1 MTAATPVSVGK
12 VNASGSE
19 DALFLK
25 VFSGEVLTSF
35 EQSTVTAGAEMVRS
49 ISSGKSATFPVMGR
63 IAASYHTPGA
73 EITGSDVNHNEKV
86 ITINDLLIS
95 SVFLSNLEEAKNH
108 WDVRSA
114 YSTEIGRALAFQK
127 DKHILQTI
135 GQAAQASANVG
146 DTSYASG
153 TVLTNT
159 SIASATAA
167 TAANAMID
175 SLFDA
180 AKQLDAN
187 YVPKEGRKAFI
198 RLEEYYKMANATNAV
213 NIDYSGG
220 ANGGVKEG
228 KVMKVAGIELVPTAH
243 FGDIAADLSSNT
255 GVPGGSATQGGSNPQ
270 QVNLANYVCLVSHPS
285 AAGTVKLMDLASEMD
300 YDMRRQGTLM
310 VSKYAM
316 GHGVLRPE
324 AAVGIKEA

>member
-1 MTAATPVSVGK
+1 MANASPVSVGK

-25 VFSGEVLTSF
+25 VFAGEVLTSF
-35 EQSTVTAGAEMVRS
+35 DRASVTDGAEMVRS
-49 ISSGKSATFPVMGR
+49 ISNGKSATFPVMGR
-63 IAASYHTPGA
+63 VGASYHTAGS

-86 ITINDLLIS
+86 ITINDLLLS
-95 SVFLSNLEEAKNH
+95 SVFLSNIEEAKNH

-127 DKHILQTI
+127 DKHVLQTI

-146 DTSYASG
+146 DSGYGAG
-153 TVLTNT
+153 TVLTDT
-159 SIASATAA
+159 GIASATDA

-180 AKQLDAN
+180 ARTMDNN
-187 YVPKEGRKAFI
+187 YVPKEGRKCFL
-198 RLEEYYKMANATNAV
+198 RTEEYYKMANATNAV
-213 NIDYSGG
+213 NIDFSGG
-220 ANGGVKEG
+220 DNGGVKEG
-228 KVMKVAGIELVPTAH
+228 KIMKVAGIELIPTPH
-243 FGDIAADLSSNT
+243 FVSSNVNS
-255 GVPGGSATQGGSNPQ
+255 GVDQGSATAGGSNPQ
-270 QVNLANYVCLVSHPS
+270 AVDLSNYVALVSHPS
-285 AAGTVKLMDLASEMD
+285 AAGTVKLMDLAVESE
-300 YDMRRQGTLM
+300 YDIRRQGTLM
-310 VSKYAM
+310 VAKYAM

>member
-1 MTAATPVSVGK
+1 MANASPVSVGK
-12 VNASGSE
+12 VNQGAGGGAE

-25 VFSGEVLTSF
+25 VFAGEVLTSF
-35 EQSTVTAGAEMVRS
+35 ERASKTQGADMERS

-63 IAASYHTPGA
+63 VDASYHTAGA
-73 EITGSDVNHNEKV
+73 EITGSDINHNEKV

-95 SVFLSNLEEAKNH
+95 SVFLSNIEEAKNH

-114 YSTEIGRALAFQK
+114 YSQEIGRALAFTK

-135 GQAAQASANVG
+135 GQAAQGTANVA
-146 DTSYASG
+146 DASYASG

-159 SIASATAA
+159 GIASATAS

-187 YVPKEGRKAFI
+187 YVPSEGRKCFM
-198 RLEEYYKMANATNAV
+198 RLEEYYKLANATNAV
-213 NIDYSGG
+213 NVDFSGKG
-220 ANGGVKEG
+220 SIADG
-228 KVMKVAGIELVPTAH
+228 KVLKIAGIELVPVAH
-243 FGDIAADLSSNT
+243 FVSSNVNS
-255 GVPGGSATQGGSNPQ
+255 GVDQGSATAGGSNPQ
-270 QVNLANYVCLVSHPS
+270 AVDLSNYVALVSHPS
-285 AAGTVKLMDLASEMD
+285 AVGTVKLMDLGVEKE
-300 YDMRRQGTLM
+300 YDIRRQGTLM
-310 VSKYAM
+310 VAKYAM

>member
-1 MTAATPVSVGK
+1 MANASPVSVGK
-12 VNASGSE
+12 VNAGGSE

-25 VFSGEVLTSF
+25 VFAGEVLTSF
-35 EQSTVTAGAEMVRS
+35 ERASKTQGADMERS

-63 IAASYHTPGA
+63 VDASYHTAGA
-73 EITGSDVNHNEKV
+73 EITGSDINHNEKV

-95 SVFLSNLEEAKNH
+95 SVFLSNIEEAKNH

-114 YSTEIGRALAFQK
+114 YSQEIGRALAFTK

-135 GQAAQASANVG
+135 GQAAQASANVA

-159 SIASATAA
+159 SIASATAS

-187 YVPKEGRKAFI
+187 YVPSEGRKCFM
-198 RLEEYYKMANATNAV
+198 RLEEYYKLANATNAV
-213 NIDYSGG
+213 NVDFSGKG
-220 ANGGVKEG
+220 SIADG
-228 KVMKVAGIELVPTAH
+228 KVLKIAGIELVPVAH
-243 FGDIAADLSSNT
+243 FVSSNVNS
-255 GVPGGSATQGGSNPQ
+255 GVDQGSATAGGSNPQ
-270 QVNLANYVCLVSHPS
+270 AVDLSNYVALVSHPS
-285 AAGTVKLMDLASEMD
+285 AVGTVKLMDLGVEKE
-300 YDMRRQGTLM
+300 YDIRRQGTLM
-310 VSKYAM
+310 VAKYAM

>member
-1 MTAATPVSVGK
+1 MANASPVSVGK
-12 VNASGSE
+12 VNAGGSE

-25 VFSGEVLTSF
+25 VFAGEVLTSF
-35 EQSTVTAGAEMVRS
+35 ERASKTQGADMERS

-63 IAASYHTPGA
+63 VDASYHTAGA
-73 EITGSDVNHNEKV
+73 EITGSDINHNEKV

-95 SVFLSNLEEAKNH
+95 SVFLSNIEEAKNH

-114 YSTEIGRALAFQK
+114 YSQEIGRALAFTK

-135 GQAAQASANVG
+135 GQAAQGSANVA

-159 SIASATAA
+159 GIASATAS

-187 YVPKEGRKAFI
+187 YVPSEGRKCFM
-198 RLEEYYKMANATNAV
+198 RLEEYYKLANATNAV
-213 NIDYSGG
+213 NVDFSGKG
-220 ANGGVKEG
+220 SIADG
-228 KVMKVAGIELVPTAH
+228 KVLKIAGIELVPVAH
-243 FGDIAADLSSNT
+243 FVSSN
-255 GVPGGSATQGGSNPQ
+255 VTQ
-270 QVNLANYVCLVSHPS
+270 A
-285 AAGTVKLMDLASEMD
+285 
-300 YDMRRQGTLM
+300 
-310 VSKYAM
+310 
-316 GHGVLRPE
+316 
-324 AAVGIKEA
+324 

>member
-1 MTAATPVSVGK
+1 MANASPVSVGQ
-12 VNASGSE
+12 VNATGTE

-25 VFSGEVLTSF
+25 VFAGEVLTSF
-35 EQSTVTAGAEMVRS
+35 ERASKTQGADMERS
-49 ISSGKSATFPVMGR
+49 IASGKSATFPVMGR
-63 IAASYHTPGA
+63 VGASYHTAGA

-95 SVFLSNLEEAKNH
+95 SVFLSNIEEAKNH

-114 YSTEIGRALAFQK
+114 YSQEIGRALAFTK

-135 GQAAQASANVG
+135 GQAAQASANVSDSG
-146 DTSYASG
+146 YASG

-159 SIASATAA
+159 GIASATAS

-187 YVPKEGRKAFI
+187 YVPSEGRKCFM
-198 RLEEYYKMANATNAV
+198 RLEEYYKLANATNAV
-213 NIDYSGG
+213 NVDFSGKG
-220 ANGGVKEG
+220 SIADG
-228 KVMKVAGIELVPTAH
+228 KVLKIAGIELVPVAH
-243 FGDIAADLSSNT
+243 FVSSNVNS
-255 GVPGGSATQGGSNPQ
+255 GVEQGSATAGGSNPQ
-270 QVNLANYVCLVSHPS
+270 AVDLSNYVALVSHPS
-285 AAGTVKLMDLASEMD
+285 AVGTVKLMDLGVEKE
-300 YDMRRQGTLM
+300 YDIRRQGTLM
-310 VSKYAM
+310 VAKYAM